1 MKYDKLVRDRIPVF
15 IESKGLKPVIHIA
28 NEEEYQAK
36 LMEKLTEEVNE
47 FLEDNNMEEFIDI
60 LEVMDAIAEYKR
72 FSKEDVK
79 RLKDEKAE
87 NRGRFSKRIILD
99 ETN

>member
-1 MKYDKLVRDRIPVF
+1 MKYDKLVRDRIPEF

-28 NEEEYQAK
+28 NEEEYRAK